1 MTMTTLRP
9 ETAAAEGFQPDIIA
23 VGAGTA
29 GLILAYSAAE
39 AGARVLLLEKTNRV
53 GGTLYVSSGMF
64 SAGGTRRQRERGIDD
79 SPDEHFADILRISR
93 NTVNRELVRRYVDL
107 APAFVDWLQDNGFE
121 FEESCPVI
129 IYGHEPYS
137 KPRTYWG
144 AENGRS
150 LLKLLNRLLEPHFAS
165 GRVRVVFNAPAERL
179 VMEGDRVV
187 GVVAAGRDYRAP
199 AVVLTT
205 GGYSSSPELFARFT
219 GGRRLVSIGNPA
231 STGDGLLLGEAVG
244 AQLVG
249 SEYFLPTFGGI
260 EDPDHPGRVYTS
272 APDEWDITARLVP
285 QTRMPWEVWV
295 NQRGERFIREDEESV
310 DNRERALLHQ
320 PDMRF
325 WVVFDDR
332 ILEESPPLILRW
344 PAPEIRAKA
353 KEGRLVLAADTID
366 RLAAKM
372 DVPAATLQATIDAYN
387 AALAAGAPD
396 PLGRQHRP
404 LPIVQP
410 PFYAIKQQGIVLRTW
425 TGLRADRDLRILRPD
440 GTPIAG
446 LYGVGE
452 VLGAAT
458 FSGDSFCGGMSIGPA
473 LVFGRELGQRLARQ
487 VAAAA

>member
-1 MTMTTLRP
+1 MTMTTTRP
-9 ETAAAEGFQPDIIA
+9 EATGADDFQPDIIA

-39 AGARVLLLEKTNRV
+39 AGARVLLLEKTDRI
-53 GGTLYVSSGMF
+53 GGTLHVSSGMF
-64 SAGGTRRQRERGIDD
+64 SAGGTKRQRERGIED
-79 SPDEHFADILRISR
+79 SPDEHFADVIRISR
-93 NTVNRELVRRYVDL
+93 DTVNRELVRRYVDL
-107 APAFVDWLQDNGFE
+107 APALVDWLQDNGFE

-150 LLKLLNRLLEPHFAS
+150 LLKLFNRLLEPYFAN
-165 GRVRVVFNAPAERL
+165 GQVRLVLNAPAEQL
-179 VMEGDRVV
+179 VLEGDRVV
-187 GVVAAGRDYRAP
+187 GVVAGGREYRAR

-205 GGYSSSPELFARFT
+205 GGYANSPELFARFT
-219 GGRRLVSIGNPA
+219 NGRRLVSIGNPA
-231 STGDGLLLGEAVG
+231 STGDGIVLAEQIG
-244 AQLVG
+244 AQIVG
-249 SEYFLPTFGGI
+249 SEFFLPTFGGI
-260 EDPDHPGRVYTS
+260 EDPDHPGRVYAS
-272 APDEWDITARLVP
+272 APDEWDVNARLVP
-285 QTRMPWEVWV
+285 QTRLPWEIWV
-295 NQRGERFIREDEESV
+295 NQHGERFLREDEESV
-310 DNRERALLHQ
+310 DNRERVLLKQ

-332 ILEESPPLILRW
+332 ILTESPPLILRW

-353 KEGRLVLAADTID
+353 KEGRFVLAADTLEE
-366 RLAAKM
+366 LAAKM
-372 DVPAATLQATIDAYN
+372 DVPVASLAATVAAYN
-387 AALAAGAPD
+387 AALEGGSPD

-410 PFYAIKQQGIVLRTW
+410 PFYAIRQQGIVLRTW
-425 TGLRADRDLRILRPD
+425 TGLRADRELRIVRPD

-446 LYGVGE
+446 LYGAGE

-473 LVFGRELGQRLARQ
+473 LVFGRELGQRLAQQ
-487 VAAAA
+487 VAATA